1 MSRPKKLLKINDMR
15 IFQFLILITVL
26 AACKK
31 HDLGGMVD
39 PPPPPPL
46 DSSVCA
52 LGLIQYLHNGD
63 TIKYQSP
70 DFLYG
75 FSTFIGDTVFQF
87 ETYRVLV
94 PLVDEKMLVYHVLFQ
109 NGFYQMFRP
118 SITVPRA
125 MLFAV
130 ITVDGDQG
138 VGTYYPDS
146 TAVNQLEVIKIDR
159 EKQTMQGRFKATLIS
174 ENPPQFTFLTD
185 TMHITDGV
193 FHVKCKQW

>member
-1 MSRPKKLLKINDMR
+1 MRVFIFLLLA
-15 IFQFLILITVL
+15 FVL
-26 AACKK
+26 FSCKK
-31 HDLGGMVD
+31 QELPID

-52 LGLIQYLHNGD
+52 LGLIQYLYNGD

-75 FSTFIGDTVFQF
+75 FSTYVGDTVFRL
-87 ETYRVLV
+87 ETYRILA
-94 PLVDEKMLVYHVLFQ
+94 PLTDEKVIIYKAPFNIGQYDL
-109 NGFYQMFRP
+109 
-118 SITVPRA
+118 PRTNIG
-125 MLFAV
+125 MPKPVIYAV

-159 EKQTMQGRFKATLIS
+159 EKQTIQGRFKATLIS

-193 FHVKCKQW
+193 FHVKYKQW